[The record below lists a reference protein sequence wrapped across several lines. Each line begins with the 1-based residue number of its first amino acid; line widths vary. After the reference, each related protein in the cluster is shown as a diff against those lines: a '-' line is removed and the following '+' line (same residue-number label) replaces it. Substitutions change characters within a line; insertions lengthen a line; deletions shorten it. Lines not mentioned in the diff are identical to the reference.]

1 MTYIVV
7 DKELFGSVGPR
18 SRLLT
23 DQGDVVS
30 GVNVTGGLDELLTC
44 LQGEDGMTV
53 STSCFVSNSQLKIGL
68 PKVFVLFASKW
79 R

>member
-23 DQGDVVS
+23 DQSDIVS

-44 LQGEDGMTV
+44 LQGEDGRE
-53 STSCFVSNSQLKIGL
+53 KGG
-68 PKVFVLFASKW
+68 AS
-79 R
+79 

>member
-44 LQGEDGMTV
+44 LQGEDGRGGGG
-53 STSCFVSNSQLKIGL
+53 FVSNSQLKIGL